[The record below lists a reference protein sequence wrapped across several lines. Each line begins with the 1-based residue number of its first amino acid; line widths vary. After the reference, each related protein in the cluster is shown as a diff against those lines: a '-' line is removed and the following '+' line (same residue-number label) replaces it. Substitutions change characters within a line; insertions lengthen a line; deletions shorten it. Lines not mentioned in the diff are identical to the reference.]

1 MLSKIDEIVELAK
14 IYMETYEK
22 ITPIEAI
29 ECTME
34 DIERSSKEEDYEG

>member
-22 ITPIEAI
+22 IPPIEAI
-29 ECTME
+29 ECAMA
-34 DIERSSKEEDYEG
+34 DIEKSNKEEYYE